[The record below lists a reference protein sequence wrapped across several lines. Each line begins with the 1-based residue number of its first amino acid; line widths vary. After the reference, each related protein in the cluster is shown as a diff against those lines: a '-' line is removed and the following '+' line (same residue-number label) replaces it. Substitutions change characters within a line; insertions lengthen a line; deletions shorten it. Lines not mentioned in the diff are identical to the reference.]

1 MIAPVTSLQPRY
13 SLLHREVETEIL
25 PHCQS
30 EGIGVIVYSPMAS
43 GLLTGAMNRDRIA
56 SLPKDDWRKG
66 HSDFNEPHLSRYLAL
81 VDGVTTVCVTGVHTV
96 DDQNVALRLVALTDR
111 LYDAGIPV
119 LASGERLDR
128 IFGDEMLAGGFR
140 KKYLR
145 ATSRLLALSAAVNA

>member
-1 MIAPVTSLQPRY
+1 MIAPVTSLQPRN

-66 HSDFNEPHLSRYLAL
+66 H
-81 VDGVTTVCVTGVHTV
+81 
-96 DDQNVALRLVALTDR
+96 
-111 LYDAGIPV
+111 
-119 LASGERLDR
+119 R
-128 IFGDEMLAGGFR
+128 ISMNR
-140 KKYLR
+140 ISR
-145 ATSRLLALSAAVNA
+145 ATWRWSII